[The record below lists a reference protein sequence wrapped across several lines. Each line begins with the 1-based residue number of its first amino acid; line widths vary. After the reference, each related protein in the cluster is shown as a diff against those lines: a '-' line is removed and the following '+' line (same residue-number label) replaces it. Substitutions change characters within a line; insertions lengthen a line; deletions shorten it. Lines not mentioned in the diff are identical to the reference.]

1 MATMRQIA
9 AAAGV
14 SAKTVSRVFN
24 DDPHVLPETRERVEA
39 IMREL
44 DYVPNTLATSFRSGR
59 PSVIGVAVPDI
70 VDPFF
75 AEIAR
80 AVERT
85 ARDHD
90 MSTLVTSL
98 GDDPERE
105 REVLEPMLRRQ
116 LSGLVLAPV
125 GEDQGP
131 LAAWA
136 SRTPFVFVDRAPGGL
151 TADAFTQDDFRGAF
165 EATKH
170 LVGHGHRRIA
180 FIGDHL
186 RLPTT
191 AERLRGYRAAL
202 AESEIAEGAELV
214 ALGAD
219 SPSRAAAALA
229 EVLSIHD
236 GMGAPAPATALFSS
250 NAVCTMAI
258 LPALAERP
266 LPLVAFGDFP
276 LADLLR
282 PSVTVV
288 VQDPES
294 LGRLAAERIIERI
307 QHPDRRFSRRT
318 VLPVRLLE
326 RDSCRGSV

>member
-24 DDPHVLPETRERVEA
+24 DDPHVLPATRERVES

-44 DYVPNTLATSFRSGR
+44 DYVPNSLATAFRSGR

-98 GDDPERE
+98 GDDPGRE
-105 REVLEPMLRRQ
+105 RAVLEPMLRRQ
-116 LSGLVLAPV
+116 LAGVVLAPISD
-125 GEDQGP
+125 DQSS

-151 TADAFTQDDFRGAF
+151 AADAFTQDDFGGAF
-165 EATKH
+165 AATTH
-170 LVGHGHRRIA
+170 LVEHGHRRIA
-180 FIGDHL
+180 FVGDQL
-186 RLPTT
+186 ALPTT
-191 AERLRGYRAAL
+191 AERLRGYRASLTEAGL
-202 AESEIAEGAELV
+202 AADEELV
-214 ALGAD
+214 ALGAAT
-219 SPSRAAAALA
+219 REGAARALA
-229 EVLSIHD
+229 AIDSR
-236 GMGAPAPATALFSS
+236 ATALFSS
-250 NAVCTMAI
+250 NAVCTMAL
-258 LPALAERP
+258 LPALAEQP

-276 LADLLR
+276 LAELLR
-282 PSVTVV
+282 PSVSVIT
-288 VQDPES
+288 QDPEA
-294 LGRLAAERIIERI
+294 LGRLAAERIIDRLDR
-307 QHPDRRFSRRT
+307 PDGRYRRST
-318 VLPVRLLE
+318 VLPVHLVE
-326 RDSCRGSV
+326 RDSCRTASAVR